1 MKYMIAAMLLFL
13 AIVTTAQAQK
23 NGSAETLNAD
33 AQAVADLDAQL
44 RAGIMAND
52 TAALDPLIDSKWVD
66 TDEHGNRNNKQGF
79 FAVLKSGDL
88 KIESIKVLE
97 VHYNT
102 YGDVVVM
109 WGRAEQK
116 ASFKGQ
122 PSTVVV
128 KFTDTFLK
136 RNAKWKILASH
147 RTAS

>member
-1 MKYMIAAMLLFL
+1 MKYTIAAMILFL
-13 AIVTTAQAQK
+13 AAATPAQTQK
-23 NGSAETLNAD
+23 KAAEEELNAD
-33 AQAVADLDAQL
+33 ARAVANLDAQL
-44 RAGIMAND
+44 RAGIMTND
-52 TAALDPLIDSKWVD
+52 TAALDPLIDNKWVD

-79 FAVLKSGDL
+79 FAVLKSGNL

-122 PSTVVV
+122 PSTVVLN
-128 KFTDTFLK
+128 FTDTFLK
-136 RNAKWKILASH
+136 RNAKWKILASQ